1 MPAHAMGYRMVP
13 MRKGRRGSNENLIF
27 SRTQVYLIA
36 GSIIVIAILAF
47 SLGHLISREETQS
60 VGTTVRLESPALPEA
75 EVLEEMK
82 RLEQR
87 LKEAGMGQ
95 PAPDPVVEEKEVEE
109 KQVVVITETE
119 TGSEFSFTE
128 KLSPQDSGLAIR
140 VKTIEKIERSMPEP
154 VQKAVNIKAYK
165 PIIRAKRVIPRTPPE
180 PARAKEPS
188 AEKEILVTERVEE
201 SVIAPVAVE
210 PEKEESVT
218 AVPALKLKERVSL
231 IPANPKYTVQVGSFP
246 SESRAKAL
254 AAKLKRKG
262 YNSYIKKLV
271 RSRAI
276 WYRVRVGA
284 FEKRW
289 QAQKS
294 LRDLK
299 SKEGIAEGMIL
310 EYELP

>member
-1 MPAHAMGYRMVP
+1 MVS

-60 VGTTVRLESPALPEA
+60 VGATVRLESSALPEA

-87 LKEAGMGQ
+87 LKEAGMGP
-95 PAPDPVVEEKEVEE
+95 PAPDPVGEEKEVEE
-109 KQVVVITETE
+109 KEVVVITEME

-154 VQKAVNIKAYK
+154 VQKAINIRAYK
-165 PIIRAKRVIPRTPPE
+165 PIIRAKKPIIPRTPPE

-188 AEKEILVTERVEE
+188 AVKEILVTERVEE
-201 SVIAPVAVE
+201 PVIAPVAVE
-210 PEKEESVT
+210 PEREE
-218 AVPALKLKERVSL
+218 VPTLKLRERVSS

-271 RSRAI
+271 RSRAV

-289 QAQKS
+289 QAQER
-294 LRDLK
+294 LGDLK
-299 SKEGIAEGMIL
+299 SKEGIEEGIIL